1 LSAAGRTS
9 TAVIQPCLFDVGE
22 RAPGRHPDDFY
33 ATPPWCTDAI
43 LPHLPTGGVILEP
56 SCGDGAI
63 LARLAAS
70 AAPSRLHLV
79 GVELHPGRAE
89 QARGRVLG
97 AYIMEGDFLTRG
109 EEIAALYP
117 DLCLIIGNPPFS
129 LAMSFV
135 EAALRLAA
143 PTRATVAMLLRL
155 AFLESIERQ
164 AFHAVHAAD
173 LYPLAKRPSFT
184 GEGTD
189 SAAYAWWV
197 WGPGRG
203 GRWFP
208 PLLPGGSS

>member
-1 LSAAGRTS
+1 MSAAGRTS
-9 TAVIQPCLFDVGE
+9 TAVIQPCLLDVGE

-43 LPHLPTGGVILEP
+43 LPHLPTGGIILEP

-70 AAPSRLHLV
+70 AAPSRLALV

-89 QARGRVLG
+89 QARTRLPTASIITGDLLSLVAYVG
-97 AYIMEGDFLTRG
+97 AFEPT
-109 EEIAALYP
+109 
-117 DLCLIIGNPPFS
+117 LIIGNPPFS
-129 LAMSFV
+129 LALPFV
-135 EAALRLAA
+135 EACLEIAKPA
-143 PTRATVAMLLRL
+143 RATVAMLLRL

-164 AFHAVHAAD
+164 PFHVAHPAD
-173 LYPLAKRPSFT
+173 IYPLAKRPSFT

-203 GRWFP
+203 GRWHA
-208 PLLPGGSS
+208 PLLPGGAS